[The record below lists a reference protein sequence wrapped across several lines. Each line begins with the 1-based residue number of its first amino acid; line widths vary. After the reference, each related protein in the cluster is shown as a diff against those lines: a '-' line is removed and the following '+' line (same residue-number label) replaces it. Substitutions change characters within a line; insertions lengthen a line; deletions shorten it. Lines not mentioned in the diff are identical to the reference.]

1 MVSTAE
7 NQQRFA
13 FGQALNLAIMK
24 DKPENIENIFE
35 FPNQLPS
42 QELFETLLSN
52 DRVLIKR
59 IISTG
64 QVTPAGEWY
73 DQEQN
78 EWLIVLQGSGEL
90 SYEDNSRIKLKTGDY
105 LLIPA
110 HLKHRVEYTSTEPP
124 CIWLTVFF

>member
-1 MVSTAE
+1 MEA
-7 NQQRFA
+7 
-13 FGQALNLAIMK
+13 MK
-24 DKPENIENIFE
+24 DHIENIFE
-35 FPNQLPS
+35 FPDQLPPE
-42 QELFETLLSN
+42 ELLETLLN
-52 DRVLIKR
+52 HDQITIER

-64 QVTPAGEWY
+64 QVTPPGEWY

-90 SYEDNSRIKLKTGDY
+90 SYEDNSRIKLTTGDY

-110 HLKHRVEYTSTEPP
+110 HQKHRVEYTSTEPP

>member
-13 FGQALNLAIMK
+13 FGQALNLVIMK

-42 QELFETLLSN
+42 QELFETLLN
-52 DRVLIKR
+52 HDQVLIKR

-110 HLKHRVEYTSTEPP
+110 HLKHRVEYTSTEPA
-124 CIWLTVFF
+124 CIWLTIFF

>member
-1 MVSTAE
+1 MEAMK
-7 NQQRFA
+7 NQ
-13 FGQALNLAIMK
+13 
-24 DKPENIENIFE
+24 IENIFE
-35 FPNQLPS
+35 LPEQLPTA
-42 QELFETLLSN
+42 ELFETLWHN
-52 DRVLIKR
+52 DQISIKR

-90 SYEDNSRIKLKTGDY
+90 SYEDNSRIKLNTGDY

-110 HLKHRVEYTSTEPP
+110 HQKHRVEYTSMKPP
-124 CIWLTVFF
+124 CVWLTVFF